1 MFTTTI
7 LQPSL
12 FTKIVSWNP
21 ATFIISGPLH
31 WPLMILLCFLLSVQK
46 CHLLYTTITYFRKP
60 GTAAHINPHSWEAE
74 KGAHWPAQLDKTN
87 KQTKNRRNDSMPRY
101 IRPTKLNQ
109 EEARNLNRSVTSK
122 EIGTAIK
129 SLPKGETQNRTDR
142 RIHSNSS
149 YMLPAMLLKPPIV
162 ERKNCWTNLWWQHHF
177 DAIPCKDT
185 ATIW

>member
-1 MFTTTI
+1 MSSRTARAI
-7 LQPSL
+7 QRNP
-12 FTKIVSWNP
+12 VS
-21 ATFIISGPLH
+21 
-31 WPLMILLCFLLSVQK
+31 K
-46 CHLLYTTITYFRKP
+46 KRKKKRKE
-60 GTAAHINPHSWEAE
+60 NVYL
-74 KGAHWPAQLDKTN
+74 KQNKTN

-162 ERKNCWTNLWWQHHF
+162 ERKNC
-177 DAIPCKDT
+177 
-185 ATIW
+185 